1 MANPASID
9 SILLSTAT
17 GAGISEDYLADD
29 TSFKNEAITAINA
42 TLNKFNQIGIGVMD
56 FHIADATATWDQFFG
71 DTTPQSKQWFAREYA
86 KHALKKSFDPPNS
99 SMLQSQLDDQMREL
113 EFRLL
118 VDQDD

>member
-1 MANPASID
+1 MANPATID

-17 GAGISEDYLADD
+17 GAGFSADYFADEA
-29 TSFKNEAITAINA
+29 SFKDEAITAINA
-42 TLNKFNQIGIGVMD
+42 TLNKFNQIGIGVVD
-56 FHIADATATWDQFFG
+56 FHIVDENATWDQFFG

-86 KHALKKSFDPPNS
+86 KHSLKKSMDPPNS

-118 VDQDD
+118 VD